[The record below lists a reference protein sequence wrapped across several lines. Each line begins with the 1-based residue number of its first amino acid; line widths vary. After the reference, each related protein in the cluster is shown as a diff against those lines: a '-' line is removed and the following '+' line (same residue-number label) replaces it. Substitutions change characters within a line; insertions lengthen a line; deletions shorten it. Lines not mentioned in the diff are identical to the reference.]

1 MELSRK
7 IIDSIAQRPQETV
20 MIYPGKDISGEEFLS
35 LTASCAF
42 ALKEKGIRPG
52 EWVAVCSFSAAEA
65 AAAAIACHHVGAAV
79 MMISPGLNKDRIH
92 STLCGAGVRL
102 IFVHEKLHGM
112 IRSSLEGSSIETEVI
127 LSYFDSMPKE
137 LKLLRGFGVI
147 HHDKIDPIPHTE
159 LVTWKTFTGNTECN
173 DYLRILDETEAEAD
187 PEACALL
194 VWSSGSSGEAKGIML
209 SEKAV
214 MAELDIAGFRPFTNK
229 GTAFAVMQNMWS
241 ATSYIMLILVMLVLP
256 RKIIIPTGQ
265 SFADM
270 IAKQK
275 ADMLFNT
282 GTEWMKYTASGA
294 LDGVDMSDVRF
305 TACGGE
311 RITPAAERAVNSH
324 LTEHGC
330 PCDLENFWGLSEFSA
345 LLVNYSADRKGS
357 VGRPFPEVRIEAF
370 DPDHPCRP
378 LERGQIG
385 ELFVISPAVMSG
397 YYNDEE
403 ATKAFFFTDEDGNVW
418 GRTGDAGR
426 VDDDG
431 FVYVYGRRDSA
442 FCPDGVHAV
451 YPSEIENVL
460 AEDTRVLCCAVVL
473 NNEDGAI
480 TAHIQASL
488 QDEAEQDKLEDSLR
502 DLAGRGLAEEKRPA
516 RYVFWPKGLPINEC
530 GKTDRRKLERY

>member
-1 MELSRK
+1 M
-7 IIDSIAQRPQETV
+7 V
-20 MIYPGKDISGEEFLS
+20 YPGKDISGEDFLS
-35 LTASCAF
+35 MTASCAF
-42 ALKEKGIRPG
+42 ALKERGIHPG
-52 EWVAVCSFSAAEA
+52 EWVAVCSLSTAEA

-79 MMISPGLNKDRIH
+79 MMINPALNKGRIH
-92 STLCGAGVRL
+92 SILCDAGVRL
-102 IFVHEKLHGM
+102 IFAHEMLHEN
-112 IRSSLEGSSIETEVI
+112 IRDALEGSRIETEVI

-147 HHDKIDPIPHTE
+147 SRDKIDPVPHTD
-159 LVTWKTFTGNTECN
+159 LVTWNAFTENAECN
-173 DYLRILDETEAEAD
+173 DYLRILNETETETD

-194 VWSSGSSGEAKGIML
+194 VWSSGSSGEPKGIVL
-209 SEKAV
+209 SERALT
-214 MAELDIAGFRPFTNK
+214 AELDIAGFRPFTNK
-229 GTAFAVMQNMWS
+229 GTAAAIIRNMWS
-241 ATSYIMLILVMLVLP
+241 ATTYIMMFLVMLVLP
-256 RKIIIPTGQ
+256 RKIIMPVGQ
-265 SFADM
+265 SFVDT

-282 GTEWMKYTASGA
+282 GTGWMQHFASGS
-294 LDGVDMSDVRF
+294 LDGVDLSGVRF

-311 RITPAAERAVNSH
+311 RITPAAERVVNSH
-324 LTEHGC
+324 FTEYGC
-330 PCDLENFWGLSEFSA
+330 PCELENFWGLSEFSA
-345 LLVNYSADRKGS
+345 LLVSNDPGRKGS

-370 DPDHPCRP
+370 DPDHPCRS

-460 AEDTRVLCCAVVL
+460 AEDARVLCCAVVL

-488 QDEAEQDKLEDSLR
+488 QDEAEQEKMEGSLR
-502 DLAGRGLAEEKRPA
+502 ELAERGLAEEKRPA